1 MTAPGTNAESKLLKF
16 AVLGA
21 GSWGTAL
28 AMQLARTGETILWG
42 RNRTAMQ
49 AMQQSRRNEQYLPGI
64 QFPEKL
70 IIEADLATAIAQC
83 EAVLVVCPSHAFSD
97 ILQQIKPLLGQ
108 RPLAWASKGFEPG
121 TGRFLHQVAE
131 EILGTE
137 VPMALVTGPSFAKD
151 VAMNKPT
158 LVTVASQH
166 ADFAMQV
173 SKALHT
179 DKFRAYVS
187 TDVIGAELGGAV
199 KNVLALATGIADGMA
214 LGDNT
219 RAALMTRG
227 MAEMMRLGE
236 ALGCK
241 PETLMGLSG
250 LGDLVL
256 TSTGDLS
263 RNRRMGLALGKGIS
277 IEEAQ
282 RTIGQVV
289 EGIGTT
295 DEVMRLAKKHGVDMP
310 ITEHVWKVVH
320 GQMTTIEALSA
331 LMDRDIRPEF
341 SD

>member
-1 MTAPGTNAESKLLKF
+1 MKF

-28 AMQLARTGETILWG
+28 AMQLSRNNPTVLWG
-42 RNRTAMQ
+42 RNQAGMEAMQ
-49 AMQQSRRNEQYLPGI
+49 KTRSNEQYLPGI
-64 QFPEKL
+64 KFPEKL
-70 IIEADLATAIAQC
+70 IIETDLKTAIAQSD
-83 EAVLVVCPSHAFSD
+83 AVLVVCPSHAFGD
-97 ILQQIKPLLGQ
+97 ILHQIKPLLGS

-121 TGRFLHQVAE
+121 TGRFLHEVAE
-131 EILGTE
+131 EIIGET

-151 VAMNKPT
+151 VANNKPT
-158 LVTVASQH
+158 LVTVASHSDDQ
-166 ADFAMQV
+166 DFAMQV

-179 DKFRAYVS
+179 DNFRAYIS
-187 TDVIGAELGGAV
+187 QDVIGAELGGAV
-199 KNVLALATGIADGMA
+199 KNVLALATGIADGMQ

-227 MAEMMRLGE
+227 MAEMMRLGD
-236 ALGCK
+236 ALGCR

-263 RNRRMGLALGKGIS
+263 RNRRMGLALGRGES
-277 IEEAQ
+277 IESAQ
-282 RTIGQVV
+282 QTIGQVV

-295 DEVMRLAKKHGVDMP
+295 DEVMRLAQKYGVDMP

-320 GQMTTIEALSA
+320 GEMTTIEALSA
-331 LMDRDIRPEF
+331 LMERDIRPEF
-341 SD
+341 SES

>member
-1 MTAPGTNAESKLLKF
+1 MKF

-28 AMQLARTGETILWG
+28 AMQLSRNNETVLWG
-42 RNRTAMQ
+42 RHQAGMEAMQ
-49 AMQQSRRNEQYLPGI
+49 NTRSNEQYLPGI
-64 QFPEKL
+64 RFPKKL
-70 IIEADLATAIAQC
+70 IIEADLNIAIKQSD
-83 EAVLVVCPSHAFSD
+83 AVLVVCPSHAFGE
-97 ILQQIKPLLGQ
+97 ILQQIKPLLAD

-121 TGRFLHQVAE
+121 TGRFLHEVAE
-131 EILGTE
+131 EIIGDT

-151 VAMNKPT
+151 VANNKPT
-158 LVTVASQH
+158 LVAVASHSDNQE
-166 ADFAMQV
+166 FAMQV
-173 SKALHT
+173 SQALHT
-179 DKFRAYVS
+179 DNFRAYIS
-187 TDVIGAELGGAV
+187 KDVIGAELGGAV
-199 KNVLALATGIADGMA
+199 KNVLALATGIADGMQ

-236 ALGCK
+236 ALGCR

-263 RNRRMGLALGKGIS
+263 RNRRMGLALGQGES
-277 IEEAQ
+277 IQSAQ
-282 RTIGQVV
+282 KTIGQVV

-295 DEVMRLAKKHGVDMP
+295 DEVMRLAQKHKVDMP

-320 GQMTTIEALSA
+320 DEMTTIEALSA
-331 LMDRDIRPEF
+331 LMDREIRPEF
-341 SD
+341 SEE

>member
-1 MTAPGTNAESKLLKF
+1 MKF

-28 AMQLARTGETILWG
+28 AMQLSRNAETVLWG
-42 RNRTAMQ
+42 RDQAGMD
-49 AMQQSRRNEQYLPGI
+49 AMQQTRSNDKYLPGI
-64 QFPEKL
+64 LFPEKL
-70 IIEADLATAIAQC
+70 IIESNLSAAIEQSD
-83 EAVLVVCPSHAFSD
+83 AVLVVCPSHAFGD
-97 ILQQIKPLLGQ
+97 ILQQIKPLLDDK
-108 RPLAWASKGFEPG
+108 PLAWASKGFEPG

-131 EILGTE
+131 ETIGDD

-151 VAMNKPT
+151 VANNKPT
-158 LVTVASQH
+158 LVTVASHSDDQ
-166 ADFAMQV
+166 AFAMQV
-173 SKALHT
+173 SQALHT
-179 DKFRAYVS
+179 DNFRAYIS
-187 TDVIGAELGGAV
+187 QDVIGAELGGAV
-199 KNVLALATGIADGMA
+199 KNVLALATGIADGMQ

-263 RNRRMGLALGKGIS
+263 RNRRMGLALGQGQS
-277 IEEAQ
+277 IDTAQ
-282 RTIGQVV
+282 KKIGQVV

-295 DEVMRLAKKHGVDMP
+295 DEVMRLSKKHQVDMP

-320 GQMTTIEALSA
+320 GEMTTIEALSS

-341 SD
+341 SKG